1 MENNETHQCPVCTSQ
16 NTSFFAKGENRLY
29 IRCAVCDLV
38 FVPERFFVSAK
49 EEKAKYD
56 HHQNSIENRG
66 YVDFLNRLLLP
77 LQMRLK
83 PNAKG
88 LDFGSGPGP
97 TLHLLMRQAGYE
109 MDIYDIF
116 YHHDPTVFHK
126 TYDFITMTEVIEH
139 LHHPMRELERLW
151 KMLQPDG
158 YLGIMTAFRPEIFE
172 GWYYKRDKTHIR
184 FFTEKTFTYIA
195 QTLDA
200 KLDIVDKGVILL
212 QKSV

>member
-1 MENNETHQCPVCTSQ
+1 MENNAAHTCPVCASKHTSL
-16 NTSFFAKGENRLY
+16 FAQGENRLY
-29 IRCAVCDLV
+29 IHCASCDLV
-38 FVPERFFVSAK
+38 FVPEHFFVSAE

-77 LQMRLK
+77 LQTRLE
-83 PNAKG
+83 PGARG

-97 TLHLLMRQAGYE
+97 TLHLLMQQAGYE

-116 YHHDPTVFHK
+116 YFPDSSVFAK

-139 LHHPMRELERLW
+139 LHHPMQELHRLW
-151 KMLQPDG
+151 EMLHPGG
-158 YLGIMTAFRPEIFE
+158 YLGIMTAFRPKRFE

-184 FFTEKTFTYIA
+184 FFTEKTFVCIA
-195 QTLDA
+195 RTLGA
-200 KLDIVDKGVILL
+200 KLEIVDTGVVLL
-212 QKSV
+212 QKTA